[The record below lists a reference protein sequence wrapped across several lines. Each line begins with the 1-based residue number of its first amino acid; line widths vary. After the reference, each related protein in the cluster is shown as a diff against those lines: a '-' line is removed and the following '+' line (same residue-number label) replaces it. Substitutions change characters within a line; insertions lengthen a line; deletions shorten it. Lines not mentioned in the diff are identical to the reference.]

1 MSRLA
6 HWSSNPAYYIE
17 DCRIFILTCGA
28 PEQHSKDKKEQ
39 KYLRLCLFPKL
50 QVELTFFNLGR
61 LYLFTSIS
69 RLDAHKRNLLKY
81 YITKIQITQDLIF
94 NTTLL
99 CEVTIN
105 FIGKCFF
112 FHPHLRIKSK
122 ASAYMSR
129 HLYIKSKTSA
139 YSIGTC
145 FRFYM

>member
-94 NTTLL
+94 NTSLFFDKDTCLFVKL
-99 CEVTIN
+99 STGAYFFVNTCMN
-105 FIGKCFF
+105 FYYG
-112 FHPHLRIKSK
+112 
-122 ASAYMSR
+122 
-129 HLYIKSKTSA
+129 LYIFTYKW
-139 YSIGTC
+139 
-145 FRFYM
+145 